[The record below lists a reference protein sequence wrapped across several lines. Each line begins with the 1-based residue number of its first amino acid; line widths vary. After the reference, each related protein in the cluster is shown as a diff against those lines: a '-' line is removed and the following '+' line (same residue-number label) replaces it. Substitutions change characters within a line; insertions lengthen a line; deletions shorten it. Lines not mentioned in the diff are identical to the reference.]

1 MEKENI
7 KTPKER
13 KSKLRKTQ
21 KMQANRCRKVQ
32 LKPSPEISNI
42 FRKWFGCVRNTYNWA
57 LGCIK
62 NKPREY
68 KVNMVWLRKRFI
80 NACNIPREK
89 KYLLDTPKHI
99 RDTAINDLVEG
110 IKSNKTKK
118 AKDPNFKFDMKF
130 RKRKDHQSISILRE
144 SIKEWNVSKEEISLY
159 PTFLKNKIKFHCR
172 NVPKE
177 IAFDTKLTM
186 DKLGR
191 FYLCIPSYEAV
202 CENQTNL
209 KHDWC
214 SLDPG
219 VRSFMTLYSPTH
231 GICYKIG
238 NGDISRIFRLCKGL
252 DKLLQ
257 KKKTWRIGRAQKRL
271 RFRIKNLVDEVHWKT
286 IHFLTTNFKNII
298 LPPFEVSQMVKRKN
312 RKLRKKTVRQ
322 MLCWR
327 HYTFKMRLQ
336 DYVSRLED
344 TKLYIRGEEYTSKTC
359 TSCLN
364 IKHNLGGSKI
374 YKCKHCN
381 VIVDRDNVGARNIFI
396 KNASLCCLAA

>member
-1 MEKENI
+1 
-7 KTPKER
+7 
-13 KSKLRKTQ
+13 
-21 KMQANRCRKVQ
+21 
-32 LKPSPEISNI
+32 
-42 FRKWFGCVRNTYNWA
+42 
-57 LGCIK
+57 
-62 NKPREY
+62 
-68 KVNMVWLRKRFI
+68 
-80 NACNIPREK
+80 
-89 KYLLDTPKHI
+89 
-99 RDTAINDLVEG
+99 
-110 IKSNKTKK
+110 
-118 AKDPNFKFDMKF
+118 
-130 RKRKDHQSISILRE
+130 
-144 SIKEWNVSKEEISLY
+144 
-159 PTFLKNKIKFHCR
+159 
-172 NVPKE
+172 
-177 IAFDTKLTM
+177 
-186 DKLGR
+186 
-191 FYLCIPSYEAV
+191 
-202 CENQTNL
+202 
-209 KHDWC
+209 
-214 SLDPG
+214 
-219 VRSFMTLYSPTH
+219 MTLYSPTH

-271 RFRIKNLVDEVHWKT
+271 RFRIKNRFFVDEVHWKT